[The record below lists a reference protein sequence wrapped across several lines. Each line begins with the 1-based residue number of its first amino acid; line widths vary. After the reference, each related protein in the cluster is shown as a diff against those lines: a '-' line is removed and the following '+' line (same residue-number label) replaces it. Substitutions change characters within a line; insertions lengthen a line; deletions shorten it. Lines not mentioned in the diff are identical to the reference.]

1 MIDAAPRRSGRD
13 TGPRAEQPGALT
25 AGGISPRVER
35 ERGNGKKLLTFF
47 FLSPRSLLLSLL
59 ACLPP
64 SLSDPPRA
72 GEEEAGRSCSIPP
85 HSSSAFSY
93 GWPYPSLLLLYSRR
107 ARECAE
113 SFELATTRRHPPRA
127 RGRAR
132 EGRSTTER
140 KRSEES
146 LFRRRGG
153 TKTAPLSARVF
164 ARSTRRPR
172 RPARRGA
179 AGRGLTEPPL
189 LERKQEEEERP
200 ATLFRFFFCFGL
212 GRLHL
217 LASPDRPSAS
227 SFQKIASLT
236 PGTSS
241 PSKLYCESTHNQ
253 KMDQPSLCDGNL
265 RLF

>member
-1 MIDAAPRRSGRD
+1 MRREFRASNNKE
-13 TGPRAEQPGALT
+13 TPTPGPRA
-25 AGGISPRVER
+25 R
-35 ERGNGKKLLTFF
+35 ER
-47 FLSPRSLLLSLL
+47 
-59 ACLPP
+59 
-64 SLSDPPRA
+64 
-72 GEEEAGRSCSIPP
+72 
-85 HSSSAFSY
+85 
-93 GWPYPSLLLLYSRR
+93 
-107 ARECAE
+107 
-113 SFELATTRRHPPRA
+113 
-127 RGRAR
+127 
-132 EGRSTTER
+132 
-140 KRSEES
+140 
-146 LFRRRGG
+146 
-153 TKTAPLSARVF
+153 
-164 ARSTRRPR
+164 
-172 RPARRGA
+172 
-179 AGRGLTEPPL
+179 RGLTEPPL

>member
-1 MIDAAPRRSGRD
+1 MRREFRASNNKE
-13 TGPRAEQPGALT
+13 TPTPGPRA
-25 AGGISPRVER
+25 R
-35 ERGNGKKLLTFF
+35 ERGALDDGKK
-47 FLSPRSLLLSLL
+47 
-59 ACLPP
+59 
-64 SLSDPPRA
+64 
-72 GEEEAGRSCSIPP
+72 EK
-85 HSSSAFSY
+85 
-93 GWPYPSLLLLYSRR
+93 RR
-107 ARECAE
+107 
-113 SFELATTRRHPPRA
+113 
-127 RGRAR
+127 
-132 EGRSTTER
+132 
-140 KRSEES
+140 ES

-179 AGRGLTEPPL
+179 TGRGLTEPPL